1 VTYTFY
7 PGCALEASA
16 VPYGRSTEAVSKAL
30 GLELVH
36 LDDWNCCGA
45 TCYTSMAEIT
55 SFAVSARNL
64 ALAEP
69 AERDVVT
76 CCNGCY
82 MTLSK
87 TNNYMRDDRRIGERV
102 NAGLAAAGLKYEG
115 TVEVRHFLDVV
126 LNDLP
131 EGAIASKVK
140 VDLAGLRVAPYHG
153 CQLVRPYATFLEDEF
168 PKGLDAVIEMCGA
181 VPVDY
186 PLTAKCCGGMLMQTS
201 KDVSVKLCT
210 SLMKLAM
217 DRGADCILTACPL
230 CHMNL
235 EGYQD
240 AIGERMGREIQ
251 MPIVYFPQLMGMAM
265 GLPAQDVSLE
275 ASLVPVDDMLAK
287 VKPLSEATEPVAAG

>member
-16 VPYGRSTEAVSKAL
+16 VPYGQSTEAVAKAL
-30 GLELVH
+30 GLELVE

-45 TCYTSMAEIT
+45 TCYTSIAEIT

-69 AERDVVT
+69 SARDVVT

-87 TNNYMRDDRRIGERV
+87 TNHYMQEDARIHERV
-102 NAGLAAAGLKYEG
+102 NAGLGAAGLKYNG
-115 TVEVRHFLDVV
+115 TLRIRHFLDIV
-126 LNDLP
+126 LNDVP
-131 EGAIASKVK
+131 EGAISGSVK
-140 VDLAGLRVAPYHG
+140 ADLSGLRVAAYHG
-153 CQLVRPYATFLEDEF
+153 CQLVRPYATFLDEEF
-168 PKGLDAVIEMCGA
+168 PKALDTLVEMCGA
-181 VPVDY
+181 VAVDY

-201 KDVSVKLCT
+201 RDISADLCAKLV
-210 SLMKLAM
+210 KLAM

-251 MPIVYFPQLMGMAM
+251 MPIVYFPQLMGLAM
-265 GLPAQDVSLE
+265 GLPHEQLGLA
-275 ASLVPVDDMLAK
+275 ASLVPLGDVLAK
-287 VKPLSEATEPVAAG
+287 VKPLAREAAPVAAG

>member
-16 VPYGRSTEAVSKAL
+16 KPYGQATEAVAKEL
-30 GLELVH
+30 ELELVE

-45 TCYTSMAEIT
+45 TCYTSMSEVT

-69 AERDVVT
+69 AARDVVT

-87 TNNYMRDDRRIGERV
+87 ADHYVKEDARINKRV
-102 NAGLAAAGLKYEG
+102 NKGLAAAGLKYEG
-115 TVEVRHFLDVV
+115 TLTVRHFLDVV
-126 LNDLP
+126 LNDVP
-131 EGAIASKVK
+131 DGAIRSKVK
-140 VDLAGLRVAPYHG
+140 ADLSGLRVAPYHG
-153 CQLVRPYATFLEDEF
+153 CQLVRPYATFLEAEF
-168 PKGLDAVIEMCGA
+168 PKALDAVIEMCGA
-181 VPVDY
+181 VPVNY

-201 KDVSVKLCT
+201 KDVSAELCAR
-210 SLMKLAM
+210 LVKLAM

-240 AIGERMGREIQ
+240 AIGARMGREIN
-251 MPIVYFPQLMGMAM
+251 MPIVYFPQLIGMAM
-265 GLPAQDVSLE
+265 GLPQEQLGLAGSLIP
-275 ASLVPVDDMLAK
+275 LDGMLAK
-287 VKPLSEATEPVAAG
+287 VKPLSEAQPVAAG

>member
-1 VTYTFY
+1 MTYTFY

-16 VPYGRSTEAVSKAL
+16 IPYDQATRAVSNAL
-30 GLELVH
+30 GIEMVE

-69 AERDVVT
+69 AGHDVVT

-87 TNNYMRDDRRIGERV
+87 TNTYMQEDKRIRERV
-102 NAGLAAAGLKYEG
+102 NAGLAAAGLNYEG
-115 TVEVRHFLDVV
+115 TIKVRHFLDVI
-126 LNDLP
+126 LNDVP

-140 VDLAGLRVAPYHG
+140 ADLSGLHVAPYHG
-153 CQLVRPYATFLEDEF
+153 CQLVRPYATFLDAEF
-168 PKGLDAVIEMCGA
+168 PKALDALIEMCGA
-181 VPVDY
+181 VAVDY

-201 KDVSVKLCT
+201 KAVSVDLCA

-240 AIGERMGREIQ
+240 AIGQRMGREIQ
-251 MPIVYFPQLMGMAM
+251 LPIVYFPQLVGLAM
-265 GLPAQDVSLE
+265 GLPGESLGLA
-275 ASLVPVDDMLAK
+275 ASLITLDDMLAK
-287 VKPLSEATEPVAAG
+287 IKPLSEATEPVAAG